1 MKLSKLDNK
10 KVKLV
15 DIENIVFEGL
25 ATYDSR
31 EYNYHEYGRDEEC
44 LQILNY
50 LFFEDIIKK
59 VTILENGF
67 TDDYGLLEKEIIS
80 EDIDWIIDATD
91 YEDNDHIC
99 RIIRCLKASRKKN
112 KNEMLSKLK
121 EHLKYNNDEEVLKE
135 LNSIN

>member
-1 MKLSKLDNK
+1 MKLKKYDYKCVRILDIFGN
-10 KVKLV
+10 
-15 DIENIVFEGL
+15 EYEGNCV
-25 ATYDSR
+25 YNDR
-31 EYNYHEYGRDEEC
+31 EYNYHEFGRDEEC

-91 YEDNDHIC
+91 YEDNEHVC

-112 KNEMLSKLK
+112 KKEMLSKIK
-121 EHLKYNNDEEVLKE
+121 EHLKYNDDEEVLKE